1 MTESGSFYSNHT
13 LAILAL
19 LVLEHPRLGRVV
31 RAIVTES
38 RRKVLLVF
46 VVHHARLVR
55 LLDALERRKL
65 LPLGERLG
73 LGNLGRS
80 DGGRGR
86 GRIMNRTKRE
96 LTRHSSSE
104 GAN

>member
-1 MTESGSFYSNHT
+1 MQTYIAEIHTHNSKRFIPPHT
-13 LAILAL
+13 LAVLAL
-19 LVLEHPRLGRVV
+19 LVLEHPRLGRIV

-38 RRKVLLVF
+38 RRKVLLVL

-55 LLDALERRKL
+55 LLDALERREL

-80 DGGRGR
+80 DGG
-86 GRIMNRTKRE
+86 
-96 LTRHSSSE
+96 
-104 GAN
+104 